1 MWWQILLL
9 ALGGFYAG
17 YFFRGI
23 TLASRTRREE
33 RELEI
38 LKLKKKQAQEQ
49 AEIDEI
55 QEWRA
60 RERPCYDF
68 EDDGE

>member
-9 ALGGFYAG
+9 MAGGFYAG

-23 TLASRTRREE
+23 TLSSRTRREA
-33 RELEI
+33 RELKI
-38 LKLKKKQAQEQ
+38 LQLKRKQAQVQ
-49 AEIDEI
+49 SEIDEI
-55 QEWRA
+55 HLWRA